1 MGVISYLDFDLLI
14 ERSEAGY
21 TVRVLN
27 SPAGQVTASFGQPFS
42 GLELENFWLRV
53 GRPWRG
59 VRRLESPEMEAARTF
74 GGRLFEAVFSGTVRG
89 CLHSSLDEAHRQ
101 GAGLRVRLRL
111 ADAPELADLPWEY
124 LHNPALNRF
133 LSLSAETPL
142 VRYLDLPERIRPLAV
157 EPPLRLLAML
167 SSPSDYRPLNVE
179 EEWEKLKKALG
190 DVQQRGLVVLE
201 RQESAT
207 LSALQTR
214 LRRGE
219 CHIFHFIGHGAFDER
234 AQDGVLVLEDSQGRG
249 RPVSGHDLGT
259 LLHDHRPLRLAVLN
273 ACEGARTS
281 RSDPFAGTAQSLVQ
295 QGIPA
300 VIAMQCEVTDK
311 AAITLAREF
320 YGALADGYPVDAALA
335 EARKAVFARGND
347 VEWGTPVLH
356 MRSPDGVLFDIQ
368 RQKAETHEAAK
379 PRVIEEPS
387 PPSSPPVLRPT
398 RLGGVWGWLRSLPSL
413 AWIGLVLVL
422 VLAGIILSGVLGH
435 GELPGTPTPPATS
448 TAATTTLRTPTPEAA
463 GVATATTAS
472 TSAPTPTPVPTVEPV
487 APDEYMVLVAQLEPL
502 GVQERDVTRF
512 VVDNLV
518 QVLEVE
524 VPFSNVRIR
533 EYPGVITSAQAAQAV
548 AEANGATVV
557 VWGRYT
563 PDSIELEVQVGV
575 TNAFPLI
582 QVPREM
588 LRRTIDVRVRMT
600 DERRESVAPQVLAA
614 LTVLQWVSGDA
625 YEGMCTVAILDEI
638 EVTSA
643 EVMGDSVAAHVHRH
657 AALFLGDTSR
667 AIEELDAALA
677 LDAGNPI
684 LYLYRG
690 GTRQR
695 LGLHGGARRD
705 FETALRLGPVQW
717 AAPLWVLAIDAALFS
732 DDWDEAISYFD
743 QIVELR
749 PEDWLAFNWGGALHY
764 LKAEY
769 DLAKA
774 DYERAIA
781 LGPEANW
788 PFVFST
794 MIALREGRM
803 ADAVALMNTAL
814 TEFPDPSFGNR
825 VILALYGKEC
835 PNIFSPTF
843 SAFGNLALGQYDA
856 VVQDTED
863 ALAINDQLADLYLMQ
878 GFAYCN
884 LHDYP
889 AAEAAYTAGLE
900 LEPGFVVL
908 YLLRAEARLRQKDLT
923 GAFED
928 LGAVRDSELAK
939 AFAEYIEAAISGELS
954 CENFL
959 QQ

>member
-1 MGVISYLDFDLLI
+1 MGVINYLDFDLLL
-14 ERSEAGY
+14 ERSEEGY
-21 TVRVLN
+21 AVRVLN
-27 SPAGQVTASFGQPFS
+27 SPAGQVTASFRLPFS

-53 GRPWRG
+53 GRPRRG

-74 GGRLFEAVFSGTVRG
+74 GGCLFEAVFSGTVRG

-101 GAGLRVRLRL
+101 GAGLRVRLHL
-111 ADAPELADLPWEY
+111 TDTPELADLPWEY

-133 LSLSAETPL
+133 LSLSVETPL

-157 EPPLRLLAML
+157 EPPLRLLVML
-167 SSPSDYRPLNVE
+167 SSPSDYRSLNVE

-190 DVQQRGLVVLE
+190 DLQQRGLVVLE
-201 RQESAT
+201 RLEAAT
-207 LSALQTR
+207 LSVLQKR

-273 ACEGARTS
+273 ACEGARAS

-300 VIAMQCEVTDK
+300 VIAMQSEVTDE

-356 MRSPDGVLFDIQ
+356 MRSPDGMLFDIR

-379 PRVIEEPS
+379 PQAIQPSLPS
-387 PPSSPPVLRPT
+387 PPPAPKPA

-422 VLAGIILSGVLGH
+422 VLAGIILSGVLGR
-435 GELPGTPTPPATS
+435 GEFPGTPMPLATS
-448 TAATTTLRTPTPEAA
+448 AAATTTLRTPVPKAV
-463 GVATATTAS
+463 GVVTATATS
-472 TSAPTPTPVPTVEPV
+472 TSAPTPTPLPTVEPV

-502 GVQERDVTRF
+502 GVLERDVARF
-512 VVDNLV
+512 VVDDLV

-524 VPFSNVRIR
+524 APFSSVSIR
-533 EYPGVITSAQAAQAV
+533 EHPGVVTSAQAAQAM
-548 AEANGATVV
+548 AKANGATVV
-557 VWGRYT
+557 IWGNYT
-563 PDSIELEVQVGV
+563 PGFIELEVQAGV

-582 QVPREM
+582 QVPRER
-588 LRRTIDVRVRMT
+588 LQRTANVRVRMT

-614 LTVLQWVSGDA
+614 LAVLQWANGDA
-625 YEGMCTVAILDEI
+625 YEAACTVATLDEI

-643 EVMGDSVAAHVHRH
+643 EVMGDSVAAHVHR
-657 AALFLGDTSR
+657 AFESYLSDTSR
-667 AIEELDAALA
+667 AIEGLDAALA

-690 GTRQR
+690 GMRQR
-695 LGLHGGARRD
+695 LGLYDGARRD
-705 FETALRLGPVQW
+705 LETALRLGPTQW
-717 AAPLWVLAIDAALFS
+717 VAPLWGLAMDASLFS
-732 DDWDEAISYFD
+732 AHLDEAISYLD

-749 PEDWLAFNWGGALHY
+749 PEDWFAVNYRGALHY
-764 LKAEY
+764 LKGEY

-781 LGPEANW
+781 LGPETNW
-788 PFVFST
+788 PFAFST
-794 MIALREGRM
+794 MIALHEGRM
-803 ADAVALMNTAL
+803 ADAVALMDTAL
-814 TEFPDPSFGNR
+814 TEFPDPSFANR
-825 VILALYGKEC
+825 VTLAMYGEEC
-835 PNIFSPTF
+835 PVIHVPAL
-843 SAFGNLALGQYDA
+843 SAFANLALGQYDA
-856 VVQDTED
+856 VVRDTND

-878 GFAYCN
+878 GFACCN

-900 LEPGFVVL
+900 LDPGFVVL
-908 YLLRAEARLRQKDLT
+908 YLLRADVRLHQQDLT
-923 GAFED
+923 SAFED
-928 LGAVRDSELAK
+928 LGAVRDSELGE
-939 AFAEYIEAAISGELS
+939 AFAKYIEAAISGELS
-954 CENFL
+954 CENFF